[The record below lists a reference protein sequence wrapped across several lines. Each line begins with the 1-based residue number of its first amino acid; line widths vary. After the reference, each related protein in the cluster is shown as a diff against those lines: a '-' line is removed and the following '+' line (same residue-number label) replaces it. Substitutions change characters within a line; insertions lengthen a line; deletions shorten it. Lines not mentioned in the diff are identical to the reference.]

1 MNKANLIPGAHKL
14 TDEDRQKGKEARRVN
29 SSFRK
34 MAKKLRGTAWTN
46 EDDVRILEAFG
57 IPEQEQTL
65 GMMIV
70 VRTAVKAAAGDK
82 DARRDF
88 LRMTGDDPD
97 VAAKEKELDL
107 KKEQASQKNGTDTEQ
122 QEPAIRARAELRA
135 KVDAEIRKAHGDHQ

>member
-14 TDEDRQKGKEARRVN
+14 TDEDRRKGKEARRVN
-29 SSFRK
+29 SSIRK
-34 MAKKLRGTAWTN
+34 MARKLRGTAWTN

-88 LRMTGDDPD
+88 MRMTGDDPD
-97 VAAKEKELDL
+97 VAVREEELKL
-107 KKEQASQKNGTDTEQ
+107 KQAQADRADRPDDTAADAWTDVLAQ
-122 QEPAIRARAELRA
+122 IRGVMEADE
-135 KVDAEIRKAHGDHQ
+135 DPTDS

>member
-14 TDEDRQKGKEARRVN
+14 TDEDRRKGKEARRVN
-29 SSFRK
+29 SSIRK
-34 MAKKLRGTAWTN
+34 MARKLRGTAWTN
-46 EDDVRILEAFG
+46 EDDVR

-88 LRMTGDDPD
+88 MRMTGDDPD
-97 VAAKEKELDL
+97 VAVRE
-107 KKEQASQKNGTDTEQ
+107 
-122 QEPAIRARAELRA
+122 AELKLKQAQADRA
-135 KVDAEIRKAHGDHQ
+135 DRPDDTAADAWTDVLAQIRGVMEADEDPTDS

>member
-14 TDEDRQKGKEARRVN
+14 TDEDRRKGKEARRVN
-29 SSFRK
+29 SSIRK
-34 MAKKLRGTAWTN
+34 MARKLRGTAWTN

-88 LRMTGDDPD
+88 MRMTGDDPD
-97 VAAKEKELDL
+97 VAVREEELKL
-107 KKEQASQKNGTDTEQ
+107 KQAQADRADRPDDTAADAWTDVL
-122 QEPAIRARAELRA
+122 ARIRGVMEADE
-135 KVDAEIRKAHGDHQ
+135 DPTDS